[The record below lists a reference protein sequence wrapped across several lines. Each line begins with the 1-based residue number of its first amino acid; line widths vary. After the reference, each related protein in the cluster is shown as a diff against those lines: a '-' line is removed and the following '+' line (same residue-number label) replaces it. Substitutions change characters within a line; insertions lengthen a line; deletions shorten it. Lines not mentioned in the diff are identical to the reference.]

1 MNRFVAAVLLTLAAA
16 ASSAQEACKM
26 EMDVPPMT
34 LSDMYAKAEK
44 IAKGWQ
50 VDAVP
55 ANIGNT
61 SQGPLDAEGKSEAWN
76 LTFYSASADARVMIN
91 TFRGMF
97 TCYAQA
103 GPAGR
108 IPDLAP
114 DFFRDGAKLY
124 AIAKEKG
131 GNFISQGY
139 RVSIQTT
146 AAPSTRHAMWYITY
160 ANADRTNADRTVIL
174 DANTGQIEKV
184 LD

>member
-1 MNRFVAAVLLTLAAA
+1 MNRFVAAVLLTFAAA

-50 VDAVP
+50 ADAVP

-97 TCYAQA
+97 TCYAQP

-108 IPDLAP
+108 VTDLTP
-114 DFFRDGAKLY
+114 DFFRDGAGLY
-124 AIAKEKG
+124 ATAKEKG
-131 GNFISQGY
+131 GNFIAQGY
-139 RVSIQTT
+139 QVFIQTN
-146 AAPSTRHAMWYITY
+146 AAPRTRHAMWYITY
-160 ANADRTNADRTVIL
+160 TNADRSNADRTVIL
-174 DANTGQIEKV
+174 DANTGQVEKV